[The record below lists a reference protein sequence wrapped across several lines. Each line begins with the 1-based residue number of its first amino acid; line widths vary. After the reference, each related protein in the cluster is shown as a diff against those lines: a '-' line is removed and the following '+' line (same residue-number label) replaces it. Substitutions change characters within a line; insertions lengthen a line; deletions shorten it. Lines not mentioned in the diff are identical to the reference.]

1 VRLRLPVATTVV
13 IALILAAWWAAAQ
26 VAASR
31 KLGPLEPLPARGSY
45 AITLDFAPERFHQQ
59 RLQDLGRLVEVRD
72 RTVYMMDV
80 TPGSA
85 RAIAGEYWVDRV
97 ARWEGR

>member
-1 VRLRLPVATTVV
+1 MKLRLPFATAVV
-13 IALILAAWWAAAQ
+13 IALILAAWWGVSQ

-31 KLGPLEPLPARGSY
+31 KLAPLEPLPARGSY

-59 RLQDLGRLVEVRD
+59 RLQDLGRLVEVRE

-80 TPGSA
+80 TPASA
-85 RAIAGEYWVDRV
+85 RAIAGEYWVDGV
-97 ARWEGR
+97 ARWQGR